1 MIKYFTIY
9 GERCS
14 GTNFLMN
21 AILNNFEIEYTTQYA
36 WKHFFGYYNFDDS
49 FKNTDNDNET
59 LFIGIIREPVSWI
72 DSFYKKMHHIPNENR
87 KTIKTFLFN
96 QFYSLYEDSPNEIME
111 DRNIITKERYKN
123 IFELRRVKNNFLIQ
137 EMPKKVKNYL
147 LIRYEDLRDNY
158 ETILEY
164 FHIKF
169 KLNKKYDTY
178 KRIDNYKGT
187 MDYMFTIKK
196 ISLRKPIIK
205 IIKNNLDINQE
216 KSLGYL

>member
-21 AILNNFEIEYTTQYA
+21 AILNNFEIEYTTKYA
-36 WKHFFGYYNFDDS
+36 WKHFFGYYNFDDL
-49 FKNTDNDNET
+49 FLNTDNDNKT
-59 LFIGIIREPVSWI
+59 LFIGIIRDPVLWI
-72 DSFYKKMHHIPNENR
+72 DSFYKKMHHVPNENR

-96 QFYSLYEDSPNEIME
+96 EFYSLYEDSNNEIME

-137 EMPKKVKNYL
+137 EMPQKVKNYL

>member
-21 AILNNFEIEYTTQYA
+21 AIINNFEVEYTTKYA
-36 WKHFFGYYNFDDS
+36 WKHFFGYYNFEDSLDD
-49 FKNTDNDNET
+49 ET
-59 LFIGIIREPVSWI
+59 LFIGIIREPISWI

-87 KTIKTFLFN
+87 KTIRTFLFN
-96 QFYSLYEDSPNEIME
+96 QFYSLYEDTYNEIME

-123 IFELRRVKNNFLIQ
+123 IFELRKVKNNFLIK

-169 KLNKKYDTY
+169 NLKKKQSVYQ
-178 KRIDNYKGT
+178 RINNYKGT
-187 MDYMFTIKK
+187 KDYMFTIKK
-196 ISLRKPIIK
+196 ITLRKNILK
-205 IIKNNLDINQE
+205 IIENNLDNEQE
-216 KSLGYL
+216 QSLGYL

>member
-21 AILNNFEIEYTTQYA
+21 AILNNFELEYTTKYA
-36 WKHFFGYYNFDDS
+36 WKHFFGYYNFEDSLKSTDD
-49 FKNTDNDNET
+49 ET
-59 LFIGIIREPVSWI
+59 LFIGIIREPISWI

-87 KTIKTFLFN
+87 KTIRTFLFN
-96 QFYSLYEDSPNEIME
+96 QFYSLYEDTYNEIME

-123 IFELRRVKNNFLIQ
+123 IFELRKVKNNFLIT

-169 KLNKKYDTY
+169 NLKKKQSVYQ
-178 KRIDNYKGT
+178 RINNYKGT

-196 ISLRKPIIK
+196 ITLRKNILK
-205 IIKNNLDINQE
+205 IIENNLDNKQE
-216 KSLGYL
+216 QSLGYL